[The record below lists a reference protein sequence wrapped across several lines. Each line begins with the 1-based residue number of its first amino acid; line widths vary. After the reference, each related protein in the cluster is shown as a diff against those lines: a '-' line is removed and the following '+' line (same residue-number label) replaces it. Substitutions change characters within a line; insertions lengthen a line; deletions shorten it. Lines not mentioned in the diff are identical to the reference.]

1 LAGDSTITSDLFI
14 AILDSSF
21 TLSCPA
27 SLTGAVP
34 FCCVR
39 EPENLARTARR
50 FPCPGKSPA
59 KVAPYHGTPLR
70 FHSQVVFFFSS
81 RLISCGFSAILC
93 WFHSHDSVYKQ
104 HFELRLNR
112 QRGKNDE
119 WQEESASKTWRK
131 RPAKAPL
138 LALDD

>member
-1 LAGDSTITSDLFI
+1 
-14 AILDSSF
+14 
-21 TLSCPA
+21 
-27 SLTGAVP
+27 LTGAVP